1 MNTQNDTP
9 SSQAG
14 TLLIVGSGSV
24 SDLAA
29 QRIAARGYNV
39 ERAIGARDAVS
50 RVSAGEVSVILLDLA
65 NGQTTLDL
73 ADTLMGLP
81 ACPPIVILDGDPT
94 IERVV
99 AALRIGVMDYLSV
112 TDGEAEIVDRLTTQ
126 LAKSQAAL
134 TRTSAIRREP
144 AARLKDAS
152 PTASALPGL
161 DLNSARRM
169 LIIEDV
175 PILLS
180 SVELNL
186 IEALIQR
193 APNLVTYQEMA
204 RAAFPNT
211 PDVEHALR
219 LLRPHIA
226 RLRRKFESV
235 HNTRWRISNFRGQ
248 GYVLQR
254 IGTPINLSAPPRQ
267 ADAPATPSE
276 SAKEE
281 SAV

>member
-1 MNTQNDTP
+1 MNTQND
-9 SSQAG
+9 SVNDAG
-14 TLLIVGSGSV
+14 TLLVVGAGPA
-24 SDLAA
+24 SDSAA
-29 QRIAARGYNV
+29 QHIAARGYQV
-39 ERAIGARDAVS
+39 ERAAGAREAVS
-50 RVSAGEVSVILLDLA
+50 RVSNGEASVILLDLTSGHA
-65 NGQTTLDL
+65 SLDL

-81 ACPPIVILDGDPT
+81 SCPPIVLLDNDPK

-99 AALRIGVMDYLSV
+99 AALRIGVVDYLS
-112 TDGEAEIVDRLTTQ
+112 TDDGETEIIDRLTAQ
-126 LAKSQAAL
+126 LAKAQATAARSAL
-134 TRTSAIRREP
+134 TRQEVAPRSRE
-144 AARLKDAS
+144 S
-152 PTASALPGL
+152 GNGSSGLPGL
-161 DLNSARRM
+161 ELNAARRM

-180 SVELNL
+180 SIELNL

-193 APNLVTYQEMA
+193 APNLVTYEEMA
-204 RAAFPNT
+204 RVAFPNT

-254 IGTPINLSAPPRQ
+254 IGAPVNLGLAARSQPPREE
-267 ADAPATPSE
+267 PATGG
-276 SAKEE
+276 A
-281 SAV
+281 

>member
-1 MNTQNDTP
+1 MTAQNDNALTN
-9 SSQAG
+9 AG
-14 TLLIVGSGSV
+14 TLLIIGNSSA

-29 QRIAARGYNV
+29 QRIGSRGYTV
-39 ERAIGARDAVS
+39 ERAFGAREAVS
-50 RVSAGEVSVILLDLA
+50 RVSNSEANVILLDLTS
-65 NGQTTLDL
+65 NGTSLDL

-81 ACPPIVILDGDPT
+81 ACPPIVVLDHEPK

-99 AALRIGVMDYLSV
+99 SALRIGVVDYLTIS
-112 TDGEAEIVDRLTTQ
+112 DGDNEVADRLTTQ
-126 LAKSQAAL
+126 LAKAQAV
-134 TRTSAIRREP
+134 
-144 AARLKDAS
+144 AARANMQRVDAPS
-152 PTASALPGL
+152 RPRESANGTVSSSGLPGL
-161 DLNSARRM
+161 DLNAARRM

-180 SVELNL
+180 SIELNL

-193 APNLVTYQEMA
+193 APNLVTYEEMA
-204 RAAFPNT
+204 RVAFPNT
-211 PDVEHALR
+211 NDVEHALR

-254 IGTPINLSAPPRQ
+254 IGAPVNLALRTGAPQ
-267 ADAPATPSE
+267 I
-276 SAKEE
+276 EE
-281 SAV
+281 

>member
-1 MNTQNDTP
+1 MTAHNDNALTD
-9 SSQAG
+9 AG
-14 TLLIVGSGSV
+14 TLLIVGNSTA
-24 SDLAA
+24 SDATA
-29 QRIAARGYNV
+29 QRIGARGYAV
-39 ERAIGARDAVS
+39 ERAAGAREAVS
-50 RVSAGEVSVILLDLA
+50 RVSNSEANVILLDLTA
-65 NGQTTLDL
+65 SGASLDL

-81 ACPPIVILDGDPT
+81 ACPPIVVLDHEPK

-99 AALRIGVMDYLSV
+99 AALRIGVVDYLTVSDG
-112 TDGEAEIVDRLTTQ
+112 DGEIADRLTTQ
-126 LAKSQAAL
+126 LAKAQATV
-134 TRTSAIRREP
+134 TRANLQRADAGTGIRTRE
-144 AARLKDAS
+144 
-152 PTASALPGL
+152 TASSGTSSSGLPGL
-161 DLNSARRM
+161 ELNAARRM

-180 SVELNL
+180 SIELNL

-193 APNLVTYQEMA
+193 APNLVTYEEMA
-204 RAAFPNT
+204 RVAFPNT

-254 IGTPINLSAPPRQ
+254 IGAPVNLALR
-267 ADAPATPSE
+267 AGNNGHGED
-276 SAKEE
+276 
-281 SAV
+281 

>member
-1 MNTQNDTP
+1 MTAHNDNALTD
-9 SSQAG
+9 AG
-14 TLLIVGSGSV
+14 TLLIVGNSTA
-24 SDLAA
+24 SDATA
-29 QRIAARGYNV
+29 QRIGARGYAV
-39 ERAIGARDAVS
+39 ERAAGAREAVS
-50 RVSAGEVSVILLDLA
+50 RVSNSEANVILLDLTA
-65 NGQTTLDL
+65 SGASLDL

-81 ACPPIVILDGDPT
+81 SCPPIVVLDNEPR

-99 AALRIGVMDYLSV
+99 AALRIGVVDYLTMSDG
-112 TDGEAEIVDRLTTQ
+112 DGEIADRLTTQ
-126 LAKSQAAL
+126 LAKAQATA
-134 TRTSAIRREP
+134 TRATLQRSDTGMRTRESAGSG
-144 AARLKDAS
+144 DSAS
-152 PTASALPGL
+152 GLPGL
-161 DLNSARRM
+161 ELNAARRM

-180 SVELNL
+180 SIELNL

-193 APNLVTYQEMA
+193 APNLVTYEEMA
-204 RAAFPNT
+204 RVAFPNT

-254 IGTPINLSAPPRQ
+254 IGAPVNLALRASSNGRDEA
-267 ADAPATPSE
+267 
-276 SAKEE
+276 
-281 SAV
+281 

>member
-1 MNTQNDTP
+1 MTAQNDSTHTD
-9 SSQAG
+9 AG
-14 TLLIVGSGSV
+14 TLLVVGNSPAGDS
-24 SDLAA
+24 AA
-29 QRIAARGYNV
+29 QRIGVRGYAV
-39 ERAIGARDAVS
+39 ERAAGAREAVS
-50 RVSAGEVSVILLDLA
+50 RVSNGEATVILLDLTSSGA
-65 NGQTTLDL
+65 SLDL

-81 ACPPIVILDGDPT
+81 ACPPIVALDHEPK

-99 AALRIGVMDYLSV
+99 AALRIGIVDYLTVS
-112 TDGEAEIVDRLTTQ
+112 DGEGEIADRLTTQ
-126 LAKSQAAL
+126 LAKAQAAASRA
-134 TRTSAIRREP
+134 TVQRADIGRGRDVSSNGNGNGNSA
-144 AARLKDAS
+144 S
-152 PTASALPGL
+152 SGLPGL
-161 DLNSARRM
+161 ELNAARRM

-180 SVELNL
+180 SIELNL

-193 APNLVTYQEMA
+193 APNLVTYEEMA
-204 RAAFPNT
+204 RVAFPNT

-254 IGTPINLSAPPRQ
+254 IGTPVNLALR
-267 ADAPATPSE
+267 TGTR
-276 SAKEE
+276 EE
-281 SAV
+281 E

>member
-1 MNTQNDTP
+1 MTAHNDNALTD
-9 SSQAG
+9 AG
-14 TLLIVGSGSV
+14 TLLIVGNSTA
-24 SDLAA
+24 SDATA
-29 QRIAARGYNV
+29 QRIGARGYAV
-39 ERAIGARDAVS
+39 ERAAGAREAVS
-50 RVSAGEVSVILLDLA
+50 RVSNSEANVILLDLTA
-65 NGQTTLDL
+65 SGASLDL

-81 ACPPIVILDGDPT
+81 SCPPIVVLDNEPK

-99 AALRIGVMDYLSV
+99 AALRIGVVDYLTMSDG
-112 TDGEAEIVDRLTTQ
+112 DGEIADRLTTQ
-126 LAKSQAAL
+126 LAKAQATA
-134 TRTSAIRREP
+134 TRATLQRSDTGMRTRESAGSG
-144 AARLKDAS
+144 DSAS
-152 PTASALPGL
+152 GLPGL
-161 DLNSARRM
+161 ELNAARRM

-180 SVELNL
+180 SIELNL

-193 APNLVTYQEMA
+193 APNLVTYEEMA
-204 RAAFPNT
+204 RVAFPNT

-254 IGTPINLSAPPRQ
+254 IGAPVNLALRASSNSHDEA
-267 ADAPATPSE
+267 
-276 SAKEE
+276 
-281 SAV
+281 